1 MRQDVVVLIGVLF
14 LAFIAIPF
22 VPHESFMV
30 LDNVLIRIVLL
41 AILLYSIN
49 YGPLVGVA
57 TFMLIAAL
65 LLERHYRVMSLS
77 KLIFRLTPRGMR
89 PLDEVEKKMDMPE
102 STLLNYVEDE
112 TGVSGES
119 EFGPKDY
126 SGQNDFEPLDL
137 AENHKDVRPSVPL
150 GEAAGALFA

>member
-1 MRQDVVVLIGVLF
+1 MRQDVVMLIGILF

-22 VPHESFMV
+22 VPHESFMI
-30 LDNVLIRIVLL
+30 LDNIVMRVILL

-57 TFMLIAAL
+57 TFMLITAL

-77 KLIFRLTPRGMR
+77 KLIFRLTPKGTR
-89 PLDEVEKKMDMPE
+89 PLDEVEQKMDMPE
-102 STLLNYVEDE
+102 STLLNYVENE
-112 TGVSGES
+112 TPETGES

-126 SGQNDFEPLDL
+126 SGQNDFQPLDL
-137 AENHKDVRPSVPL
+137 PENHKVVRPSVPL
-150 GEAAGALFA
+150 GEAAGVIFN

>member
-1 MRQDVVVLIGVLF
+1 MRRDIIVLLGVLF

-30 LDNVLIRIVLL
+30 LDNVFMRVILL
-41 AILLYSIN
+41 AILVYSIN

-65 LLERHYRVMSLS
+65 LLERNYRVVSLS
-77 KLIFRLTPRGMR
+77 RLLFRLTPRTTR
-89 PLDEVEKKMDMPE
+89 PLDEVEKSMDMPE
-102 STLLNYVEDE
+102 STELQYVEDE

-137 AENHKDVRPSVPL
+137 PENHKDVRPSVPL
-150 GEAAGALFA
+150 GEAAGAVFA